1 MLKNHKTYNELIQRI
16 TAKNIHMDI
25 SEAEC
30 IQFLKSVNYYRLSA
44 YRLPFKVDRDKCS
57 NVNFSTIMNIYNFD
71 HKLRSLIFT
80 TIDTIENYIRSQIAY
95 HHAGKYGALGYLS
108 FDNFGTSKTNYEK
121 QNQTIAYLVDKNKR
135 NPDIEHHTDNYND
148 ELPLWVIIEYFSLRT
163 LSYFYSNIK
172 PEDKLMILSPIN
184 LRNNMLE
191 SYLRCLTDLRNRV
204 AHHARLYYWS
214 FSAFPLLRKKN
225 SKYINKKLFTQLLM
239 LKSIYPQKNDW
250 KSKFYIPLEE
260 LMSEY
265 EHSISLLHIGF
276 PNNWK
281 EILS

>member
-108 FDNFGTSKTNYEK
+108 FDSFSTNDINHEK

-135 NPDIEHHTDNYND
+135 NPDIEHHTNNYNE
-148 ELPLWVIIEYFSLRT
+148 ELPLWVIIEYFSLST
-163 LSYFYSNIK
+163 LSFFYSNMKSI
-172 PEDKLMILSPIN
+172 DKKKISTPMDVNYIQLGTN
-184 LRNNMLE
+184 LR
-191 SYLRCLTDLRNRV
+191 SLTNLRNRV
-204 AHHARLYYWS
+204 AHHARLYYWNFHAMPS
-214 FSAFPLLRKKN
+214 LSTSLHPYRN
-225 SKYINKKLFTQLLM
+225 NKLFTQLLM

-250 KSKFYIPLEE
+250 NSKFYIPLEE
-260 LMSEY
+260 LMSEH
-265 EHSISLLHIGF
+265 EHSISLSHIGF
-276 PNNWK
+276 PDNWK